1 MSSTAIE
8 VKGVSKLYRIGMKEQ
23 EHDSLAGAF
32 IHALKSPFS
41 SFSKLKKLGN
51 AYKDED
57 AEDTVWALRDI
68 TFDVNHGDVMGI
80 IGRNGAGKSTLLKIF
95 SRITEPSRGK
105 VTINGRV
112 ASLLEVGTGFHPD
125 LTGRE
130 NVFLNG
136 TILGMR
142 KHEITRKFDE
152 ILAFSGVEKYID
164 TPVKRYSSGM
174 KVRLAFSVAAH
185 LDPEILLIDEVL
197 AVGDAAFQKK
207 CLSKMDDVAKGGRT
221 VLFVSHQ
228 LGMVRTLCTR
238 GVLLKGGMMDFQGD
252 IGAVL
257 DRYERSIESKYGNNA
272 FVEFPVKYNV
282 PAQLISATLSNM
294 ENNPQTEFDVFESVV
309 LEIKYRVYEPT
320 NSMVLGI
327 TVERNGETLFYSQDT
342 DKNPERYNVREPGIY
357 TTKVKLPS
365 PLKAGRFMMHLGI
378 GRINVK
384 PIDRQSDVFVFDVLE
399 KSFDPSL
406 MSYYSKRIGVIA
418 TELDWQITNFEPK
431 AILESESSK

>member
-1 MSSTAIE
+1 MSNLAIRSE
-8 VKGVSKLYRIGMKEQ
+8 EVSKLYRIGLQ
-23 EHDSLAGAF
+23 EKQHESLSGA
-32 IHALKSPFS
+32 ILDTLKSPFR
-41 SFSKLKKLGN
+41 SFKKLQGLSTAAKN
-51 AYKDED
+51 KDAD
-57 AEDTVWALRDI
+57 DIVWALKDVS
-68 TFDVNHGDVMGI
+68 FDVHHGDVIGI

-95 SRITEPSRGK
+95 SRITEPSHGRII
-105 VTINGRV
+105 INGRV

-142 KHEITRKFDE
+142 KAEVANKFDE

-197 AVGDAAFQKK
+197 AVGDASFQKK

-228 LGMVRTLCTR
+228 LGMVRTLCNK
-238 GVLLKGGMMDFQGD
+238 GVLLKNGMVDFRGD

-257 DRYERSIESKYGNNA
+257 SRYEQSIESKYGNNA
-272 FVEFPVKYNV
+272 FVEFPIAENMQ
-282 PAQLISATLSNM
+282 AQILSAGLSDN
-294 ENNPQTEFDVFESVV
+294 EGNAVTEFDVFESVN
-309 LEIKYRVYEPT
+309 LELKYRLNEAID
-320 NSMVLGI
+320 SMVIGI
-327 TVERNGETLFYSQDT
+327 VVERNGETLFYSQDT
-342 DKNPERYNVREPGIY
+342 DVNEERYNRREAGDY
-357 TTKVKLPS
+357 TTRVKLPS
-365 PLKAGRFMMHLGI
+365 PLKAGRFIMHISI
-378 GRINVK
+378 GRINGK
-384 PIDRQSDVFVFDVLE
+384 AIDPKRDVFVFDVIE

-406 MSYYSKRIGVIA
+406 KSYYSKRIGVIA
-418 TELDWQITNFEPK
+418 TELKWDILNFEPK
-431 AILESESSK
+431 DIIQNEITR

>member
-1 MSSTAIE
+1 MSDIAIRAE
-8 VKGVSKLYRIGMKEQ
+8 EVSKLYRIGMQ
-23 EHDSLAGAF
+23 EKQHDSLSGA
-32 IHALKSPFS
+32 IMSTLKSPFR
-41 SFSKLKKLGN
+41 SFKKLQGLSSAGKN
-51 AYKDED
+51 QD
-57 AEDTVWALRDI
+57 AEDIVWALKDI
-68 TFDVNHGDVMGI
+68 SFDVNHGDVLGI

-95 SRITEPSRGK
+95 SRITDPSFGK
-105 VTINGRV
+105 IIINGRV
-112 ASLLEVGTGFHPD
+112 ASLLEVGTGFHME

-142 KHEITRKFDE
+142 KHEIASKFDE

-197 AVGDAAFQKK
+197 AVGDASFQKK

-228 LGMVRTLCTR
+228 LGMVRTLCNK
-238 GVLLKGGMMDFQGD
+238 GVLLKNGQLDFRGD
-252 IGAVL
+252 MGAVL
-257 DRYERSIESKYGNNA
+257 ARYEKSIESKYGNNA
-272 FVEFPVKYNV
+272 FVEFSQKENV
-282 PAQLISATLSNM
+282 VANLVSASMQDRDGNAI
-294 ENNPQTEFDVFESVV
+294 TEFDVFDDIF
-309 LEIKYRVYEPT
+309 LEVRYRVNEPT
-320 NSMVLGI
+320 DSMVVG
-327 TVERNGETLFYSQDT
+327 TVIERNGETLFYSQDT
-342 DKNPERYNVREPGIY
+342 DINPERYETRYPGLY
-357 TTKVKLPS
+357 VTKVKLPS
-365 PLKAGRFMMHLGI
+365 PLKAGRFVVHISI
-378 GRINVK
+378 GRINSK
-384 PIDRQSDVFVFDVLE
+384 AIDSRPDVFVFDVIE

-406 MSYYSKRIGVIA
+406 KSYYSKRIGVIA